1 LVIITHIS
9 LFSKEKR
16 LNLRHFSFNIL
27 GMAVKLFL
35 NSKTILDHVFSIIS
49 KNAYD
54 ASEVDKFLDV
64 IIQDY
69 RLVEANTIVNTKEY
83 ELLTTKYRTLE
94 AEKRRL
100 EVELEKYKTKFAN
113 IKSDDNVTTD
123 NIEYI
128 SRINTLERFLWA
140 HGFNPD
146 TIK

>member
-1 LVIITHIS
+1 
-9 LFSKEKR
+9 
-16 LNLRHFSFNIL
+16 
-27 GMAVKLFL
+27 MAVKLFL
-35 NSKTILDHVFSIIS
+35 NAQTIVNHVFPING

-54 ASEVDKFLDV
+54 ATEVDKFLDI

-69 RLVEANTIVNTKEY
+69 RLVEASTLVQTKEY
-83 ELLTTKYRTLE
+83 EALKEKSKVLE
-94 AEKRRL
+94 KEKRSL
-100 EVELEKYKTKFAN
+100 EVELEKYKARFAN

-140 HGFNPD
+140 HGYNPD